1 MLELGCSQGVNSLL
15 PVKTIL
21 EVLAGR
27 AAAEK
32 LEGRLEVV
40 VCHDDLPSNDFHALL
55 LMLEDPQQTYVP
67 QVTAATR
74 RQRCDLVEDRCGVEV
89 RCCMRCMATA
99 AVVP

>member
-1 MLELGCSQGVNSLL
+1 MPLLQVLELGCSQGANSLL
-15 PVKTIL
+15 PVKAIL

-55 LMLEDPQQTYVP
+55 LMLEDPEQTYVP
-67 QVTAATR
+67 QVTAAAR
-74 RQRCDLVEDRCGVEV
+74 KQRFISVENGCWV
-89 RCCMRCMATA
+89 
-99 AVVP
+99 